1 MTSKRDEGEAGEGGL
16 VEARV
21 KSKETVGF
29 TEGVGADEEVGEDA
43 ARGGV
48 PTPFPA
54 RDVGLMGA
62 ASGAPDRF
70 VQVPIDGD
78 AYFVE
83 EGIEEGFG
91 SAWKREKFRVDWRGY
106 D

>member
-1 MTSKRDEGEAGEGGL
+1 
-16 VEARV
+16 
-21 KSKETVGF
+21 
-29 TEGVGADEEVGEDA
+29 
-43 ARGGV
+43 
-48 PTPFPA
+48 
-54 RDVGLMGA
+54 VGLMGS

-70 VQVPIDGD
+70 VQVPINGD